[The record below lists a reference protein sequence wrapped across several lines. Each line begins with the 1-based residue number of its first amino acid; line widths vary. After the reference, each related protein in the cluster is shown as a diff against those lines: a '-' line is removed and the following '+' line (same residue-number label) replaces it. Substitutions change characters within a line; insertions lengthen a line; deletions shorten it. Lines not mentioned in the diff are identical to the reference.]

1 MFSVW
6 LCSAGPL
13 WTAFRL
19 LRAIS
24 RVQTLNIIDGSPRRS
39 SVSPQRS
46 PVPAIGSTAE
56 PRGTSKRP
64 PDLVITATMRLRRE
78 HLPDGDTVRI
88 SHRGV
93 PVVASMLPI
102 MFSGS
107 FAEMALSGR
116 NAALGCF
123 DEHNRP
129 LNIEA
134 RRRDGVQNSRYA
146 YAEPVGVDGAS
157 APLRRST
164 SGARSDRDVAQA
176 LASHGSPGA
185 RNRSSGAVLADAR
198 LWAKPIARCGART
211 AGSARSQCRLMCRCR
226 DRVNDVNGGRLRRSA
241 AVDM

>member
-46 PVPAIGSTAE
+46 PVPAIGSAAE

-134 RRRDGVQNSRYA
+134 G
-146 YAEPVGVDGAS
+146 
-157 APLRRST
+157 
-164 SGARSDRDVAQA
+164 
-176 LASHGSPGA
+176 
-185 RNRSSGAVLADAR
+185 
-198 LWAKPIARCGART
+198 
-211 AGSARSQCRLMCRCR
+211 R
-226 DRVNDVNGGRLRRSA
+226 DRVGTRSPEIRQQRGPRGLGELVVVADDPGDLQIRGCRVLASALLCRHSREEGNAPSFARNSSTSPSGSRRGA
-241 AVDM
+241 AERAQRPPNRA